1 MEQINI
7 ISFTKNGENL
17 ARKLGA
23 YLKEKIFT
31 LYENE
36 ETQIGKNEVENL
48 QIQLVNKCKSSTNY
62 SPLPLSACAKES
74 FEKREGLIFIGA
86 AGIAVRTIAPFLK
99 DKLHD
104 PFVIVIDE
112 KAGFVIPILS
122 GHVGQANEYARM
134 IASFLG
140 AQAVITTATDI
151 NHCFAA
157 DLFAQ
162 KNHFTIQN
170 KEGIAKVS
178 AKTLSHKEVTVQV
191 QDRVITL
198 SYEGKVMQEESVT
211 DDQNRTKKASEKNQI
226 DRLATDPSDQVDI
239 IISPF
244 FSDRE
249 KGRLWLVPPCIV
261 VGVGCRREKDASI
274 IEQTILDQLA
284 AHGIVKEAVCAIASI
299 DRKKDEVGIIETAKR
314 FGVPFVTF
322 SEDVLKNVPGNFTAS
337 SFVEKTVGVDNV
349 CERASIAASE
359 GQLLSGKY
367 AKDGVTV
374 AIAQKLIPISF

>member
-17 ARKLGA
+17 ANKLGT
-23 YLKEKIFT
+23 YLKESK
-31 LYENE
+31 
-36 ETQIGKNEVENL
+36 
-48 QIQLVNKCKSSTNY
+48 IQLLNKCKSSEHY
-62 SPLPLSACAKES
+62 SPVPLSECAKES

-86 AGIAVRTIAPFLK
+86 AGIAVRTIAPYLK

-112 KAGFVIPILS
+112 KASFVVPILS
-122 GHVGQANEYARM
+122 GHVGQANEYARR
-134 IASFLG
+134 IADFLG

-162 KNHFTIQN
+162 KNHFMIQN

-178 AKTLSHKEVTVQV
+178 AKTLSHKDVTVQF
-191 QDRVITL
+191 QDRIITL
-198 SYEGKVMQEESVT
+198 SYEGKIVKEESLI
-211 DDQNRTKKASEKNQI
+211 DDHDQDRKKKTSEKDQI
-226 DRLATDPSDQVDI
+226 DNSDADQSDQVDI

-244 FSDRE
+244 LSDRE
-249 KGRLWLVPPCIV
+249 KGALWLVPPCIV
-261 VGVGCRREKDASI
+261 VGVGCRRGKEASI

-284 AHGIVKEAVCAIASI
+284 AQKIAKEAVWAIASI
-299 DRKKDEVGIIETAKR
+299 DRKKDEVGLIETAKKL
-314 FGVPFVTF
+314 GVPFITF
-322 SEDVLKNVPGNFTAS
+322 TEDVLKNVPGNFTAS

-349 CERASIAASE
+349 CERASIAASPE